1 MCPPSV
7 LAGLSHSA
15 ALATPQ
21 ISVLQ
26 RLLQDSE
33 VDLFDGTRL
42 VSWPRYLQLV
52 RELGDDARLVSTGRP
67 AGAVDDSPDGRL
79 ARSLGAAPGVVEVAS
94 SGRRLAG
101 VHPAFRALALAD
113 PPSAEHRWLQS
124 ETLPLLSYHIVPGL
138 PSGEARA
145 VLGSRFP
152 RAPAEVLDAMVRFQE
167 LVESQVQSGAA
178 DGVLTQAHTL
188 STRHLIRLAR
198 LAVRSPHTA
207 SSASQ
212 RWHLVDAHALS
223 CLCRARTPRRAAVT
237 CPTTCMTPSCPSS
250 CRPPPG
256 SCWTT

>member
-1 MCPPSV
+1 MGRPRIPALASRRLPPS
-7 LAGLSHSA
+7 
-15 ALATPQ
+15 Q

-52 RELGDDARLVSTGRP
+52 REMGDDARLVATGRP
-67 AGAVDDSPDGRL
+67 AGEQDDTPEGAL

-101 VHPAFRALALAD
+101 VHPAFRAIALAN

-124 ETLPLLSYHIVPGL
+124 ETLPLLSYHVVPGL
-138 PSGEARA
+138 PGREARG

-152 RAPAEVLDAMVRFQE
+152 GAPGDVLDAMVRFQE
-167 LVESQVQSGAA
+167 LVEHQVHSGAA
-178 DGVLTQAHTL
+178 DGVLTQAQTL

-198 LAVRSPHTA
+198 HAVRMAPP
-207 SSASQ
+207 SAAAPTLP
-212 RWHLVDAHALS
+212 RPTPPPPPPFTERVPGGLS
-223 CLCRARTPRRAAVT
+223 ARP
-237 CPTTCMTPSCPSS
+237 P
-250 CRPPPG
+250 RPPPRRPALPVPAARRPAAAG
-256 SCWTT
+256 